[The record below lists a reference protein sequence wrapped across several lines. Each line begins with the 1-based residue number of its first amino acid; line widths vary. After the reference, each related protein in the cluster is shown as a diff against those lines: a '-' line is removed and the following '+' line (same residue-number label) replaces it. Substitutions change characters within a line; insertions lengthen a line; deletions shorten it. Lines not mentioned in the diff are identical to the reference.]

1 MLEEDR
7 TGARF
12 MDNLVLRLY
21 KISKGCYT
29 PPGVCTLQGHEVA
42 YPTLLEAV
50 LPTERALFAHLQA
63 CRTLQ
68 IASLIRA
75 INAHARLLHWF

>member
-1 MLEEDR
+1 
-7 TGARF
+7 
-12 MDNLVLRLY
+12 MDYLVLRLY
-21 KISKGCYT
+21 NISRRRYT
-29 PPGVCTLQGHEVA
+29 PQGVCTLQGHEVA

-75 INAHARLLHWF
+75 IDAHA